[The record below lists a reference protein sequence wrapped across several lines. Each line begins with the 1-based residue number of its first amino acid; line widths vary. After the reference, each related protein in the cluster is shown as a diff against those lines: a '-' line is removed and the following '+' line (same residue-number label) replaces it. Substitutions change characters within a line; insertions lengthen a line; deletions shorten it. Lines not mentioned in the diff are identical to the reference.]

1 MVCGNPAFDQL
12 EEILCF
18 RDNLFGLRMGCA
30 GSMIVVDYIALAP
43 AGLEKI
49 KRLVRRRPKRQAGD
63 LKGQAVMPGVL
74 ARRNPAQA
82 MDIVAVCK
90 AAL

>member
-1 MVCGNPAFDQL
+1 
-12 EEILCF
+12 
-18 RDNLFGLRMGCA
+18 
-30 GSMIVVDYIALAP
+30 MIVVDYIALAP

-63 LKGQAVMPGVL
+63 LKGQAVM
-74 ARRNPAQA
+74 ARCAGKTKSRTG
-82 MDIVAVCK
+82 DGLVAACK